1 LRFLVLL
8 FSLKNKSQYFVKTAY
23 VLLIYLEKKKM
34 KCTDTHILK
43 ESGLTAARF
52 KPFPWVVVVESNL
65 ASCAFKAPPGKLC
78 N

>member
-8 FSLKNKSQYFVKTAY
+8 FSLKNKSQYFIKTAC

-65 ASCAFKAPPGKLC
+65 ASCAFKEPLGELC